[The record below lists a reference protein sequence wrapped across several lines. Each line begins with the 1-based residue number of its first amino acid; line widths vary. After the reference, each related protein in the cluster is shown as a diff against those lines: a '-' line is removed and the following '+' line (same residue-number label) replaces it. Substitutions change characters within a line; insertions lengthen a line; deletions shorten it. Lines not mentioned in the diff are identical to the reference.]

1 MEVFGGSF
9 SCVINLL
16 LIKCEGRSGRISAL
30 GRFCTD
36 LGLIFSLYG
45 SRAWLIS
52 HISLICT
59 GDISIF
65 FHFRETVSERLKDQE
80 DGVFIVRDS
89 RRFPGEYTLT
99 LRYIEFIVE

>member
-1 MEVFGGSF
+1 MRGPYWKNIGPRSF
-9 SCVINLL
+9 
-16 LIKCEGRSGRISAL
+16 
-30 GRFCTD
+30 
-36 LGLIFSLYG
+36 LY
-45 SRAWLIS
+45 RAWTDILLVRPS
-52 HISLICT
+52 RLVNKLHIS
-59 GDISIF
+59 DIPVL